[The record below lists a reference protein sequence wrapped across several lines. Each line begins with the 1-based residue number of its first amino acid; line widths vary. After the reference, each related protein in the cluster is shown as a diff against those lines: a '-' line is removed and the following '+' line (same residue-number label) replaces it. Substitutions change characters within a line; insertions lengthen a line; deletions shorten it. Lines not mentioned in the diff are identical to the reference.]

1 MRRIPEAHPFVM
13 PEWQRV
19 WWAHFGTGR
28 LSVLPLRDGADPV
41 AVVPVHR
48 DDAGVVRFLGGVDVT
63 DYPGP
68 AIAPGHARDAARHL
82 LDRLTADT
90 SWAELDVRNARPE
103 DGFVPALAAAAA
115 TAGLRTSHCADE
127 PIALLDLP
135 ATWDEYLARLTRHAR
150 HELQRRRRRFAR
162 ALGEGHVRTADA
174 ETLPRDLDTFF
185 ALFRRARGEKGG
197 FMTPPMERFFR
208 DVANAFLPLG
218 MLRLDVLE
226 AGGRAV
232 AVAFGFRTRSVYHLY
247 NMAFDPDVQAASP
260 APCWSERSS
269 SRPSGTSSPGSTSCA
284 GSSATSSSSAPPART
299 SAACGVSGGL
309 SAVAPVPRRASSRIA
324 AADPGSRATNE
335 RLTPWVDSIV
345 TD

>member
-1 MRRIPEAHPFVM
+1 VSALPGETRGLEATWALDEWRSVVRRIPEAHPFVM

-19 WWAHFGTGR
+19 WWEHFGTGR
-28 LSVLPLRDGADPV
+28 LSVLPVPDGAEPV
-41 AVVPVHR
+41 AVVPVHS

-68 AIAPGHARDAARHL
+68 AIAPGHARDAARHV
-82 LDRLTADT
+82 LDRLTADA

-115 TAGLRTSHCADE
+115 KAGLRTSHCAGE

-150 HELQRRRRRFAR
+150 HELRRRRRRFVR
-162 ALGEGHVRTADA
+162 ALGDGHLRTADA
-174 ETLPRDLDTFF
+174 ETLPHDLDTFF

-197 FMTPPMERFFR
+197 FMSPSMERFFR
-208 DVANAFLPLG
+208 DIASAFLPLG

-232 AVAFGFRTRSVYHLY
+232 AVAFGFRTRSVYYLY

-260 APCWSERSS
+260 GAMLVGTLVEQAIRDELARFDFMRGLERYKFEF
-269 SRPSGTSSPGSTSCA
+269 GA
-284 GSSATSSSSAPPART
+284 
-299 SAACGVSGGL
+299 
-309 SAVAPVPRRASSRIA
+309 
-324 AADPGSRATNE
+324 SRADLR
-335 RLTPWVDSIV
+335 RLRVRAD
-345 TD
+345 